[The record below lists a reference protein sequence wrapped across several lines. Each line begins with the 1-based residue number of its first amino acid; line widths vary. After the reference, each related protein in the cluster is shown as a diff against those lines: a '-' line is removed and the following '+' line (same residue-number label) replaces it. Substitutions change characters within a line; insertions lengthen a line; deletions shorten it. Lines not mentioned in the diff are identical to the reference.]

1 MLWLSNFYVL
11 CRCKGSTTLSVIGKE
26 AIYIAADERVVS
38 PLKQNVVQK
47 ESVVGGD
54 YIKIRKLSDQIVLTT
69 AGNTELCDKIILNAK
84 NLIKLTRGSDSM
96 KFLRLKEQLRKFRRK
111 WKKDHL
117 GQIFLE
123 EFMLCGKYEGKRTIF
138 VIRHHA
144 TEKVQGLNN
153 SAATGIGQKYAT
165 HHLDLNVKPHF
176 IACNYVQCLRQA
188 IAVSSLKDFYTG
200 GRVRTGALGMGGFVR
215 DRKVPHVLDNL
226 FTHYDEVHY
235 KLKGIL
241 FCMTESWKYNVECEA
256 LVEAYVRS
264 LFGKVVV
271 HVIAVHR
278 RSSGV
283 IRVIRFQDEK
293 AASCGFKQVAGKH
306 DCAKIT
312 VELDDARKFTVALFK
327 PTKEIIGF
335 FCSKFVQFDY

>member
-1 MLWLSNFYVL
+1 MFHHTINILFSYGVDL
-11 CRCKGSTTLSVIGKE
+11 
-26 AIYIAADERVVS
+26 ADFNSRIS
-38 PLKQNVVQK
+38 SIPNVKK

-117 GQIFLE
+117 GQIFPG

-144 TEKVQGLNN
+144 TEK
-153 SAATGIGQKYAT
+153 
-165 HHLDLNVKPHF
+165 F
-176 IACNYVQCLRQA
+176 
-188 IAVSSLKDFYTG
+188 KDFYTG

-215 DRKVPHVLDNL
+215 DRKVPHVLDKS

-235 KLKGIL
+235 KAKRHTVLHDRKLEVQCGM
-241 FCMTESWKYNVECEA
+241 CGTC
-256 LVEAYVRS
+256 RS
-264 LFGKVVV
+264 ICKEL
-271 HVIAVHR
+271 
-278 RSSGV
+278 
-283 IRVIRFQDEK
+283 IRQS
-293 AASCGFKQVAGKH
+293 SCGM
-306 DCAKIT
+306 
-312 VELDDARKFTVALFK
+312 
-327 PTKEIIGF
+327 
-335 FCSKFVQFDY
+335 